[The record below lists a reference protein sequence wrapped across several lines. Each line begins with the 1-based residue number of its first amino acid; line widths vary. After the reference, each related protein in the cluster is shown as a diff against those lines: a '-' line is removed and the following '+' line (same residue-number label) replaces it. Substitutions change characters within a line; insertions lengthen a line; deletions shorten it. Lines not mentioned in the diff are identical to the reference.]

1 MGRLHGR
8 AWTPAALAAVVLALA
23 VAPASGGPDIS
34 LTGPGGRTL
43 HGSWARWARASLMPT
58 VSGRV
63 TVRMG
68 GCPALPRAAGC
79 VYRSRPRTIYLRSG
93 LQRPRSVL
101 LHEMGH
107 LFDLRVMNNSDRG
120 RFRKILRAHKRRWWA
135 GKIPLAEQFA
145 EAYSFCARYN
155 RIVSIARY
163 SNYQYRPTRRQHAK
177 ICTLIVKVAGDGKR
191 PAPPPQAP
199 PVTRSD
205 PVPPPQPPPSTVPGS
220 GGKPQ
225 PKPTPTPTP
234 RPAPTPRP
242 VPTPLPVP
250 TIFPFP

>member
-1 MGRLHGR
+1 V
-8 AWTPAALAAVVLALA
+8 WTPAALAVAMLALA
-23 VAPASGGPDIS
+23 VAPASGGPDVS
-34 LTGPGGRTL
+34 LTGPGGRAL
-43 HGSWARWARASLMPT
+43 HGSWERWARASLMPT
-58 VSGRV
+58 VGGRI
-63 TVRMG
+63 TVRMT

-79 VYRSRPRTIYLRSG
+79 VYRKRPRTIYLRRG

-107 LFDLRVMNNSDRG
+107 LFDLRVMNNGDRG
-120 RFRKILRAHKRRWWA
+120 RFRKILGAHKRRWWA

-145 EAYSFCARYN
+145 EAYSFCARYD

-163 SNYQYRPTRRQHAK
+163 SNYHYRPTRAEHKK
-177 ICTLIVKVAGDGKR
+177 ICALIVKAADDGKR

-199 PVTRSD
+199 VVTRAD
-205 PVPPPQPPPSTVPGS
+205 PVPPPQPAPSTVPGS

-225 PKPTPTPTP
+225 PTPTPT
-234 RPAPTPRP
+234 ATPRP
-242 VPTPLPVP
+242 VPTAPPIP